1 MNAPNPD
8 ILDALSTVIDPELGI
23 NIVELGLV
31 YRADFTR
38 TGIIV
43 RFTTTSPTCPHSE
56 TLLAEVT
63 AALRKA
69 FPETAGIDIAL
80 TWDPPWSPGRLSEP
94 AWRQLGGDKQGTAP
108 PGKTILWPKRSCLR
122 MTRH

>member
-8 ILDALSTVIDPELGI
+8 ILDALSTIMDPELGI
-23 NIVELGLV
+23 NIVDLGLV

-38 TGIIV
+38 EGIVV

-56 TLLAEVT
+56 TLPGEVT

-69 FPETAGIDIAL
+69 FPDTAGIDVAL
-80 TWDPPWSPGRLSEP
+80 TR
-94 AWRQLGGDKQGTAP
+94 
-108 PGKTILWPKRSCLR
+108 
-122 MTRH
+122 TRHGRRIA

>member
-8 ILDALSTVIDPELGI
+8 ILDALSTIMDPELGI
-23 NIVELGLV
+23 NIVDLGLV

-38 TGIIV
+38 EGIVV
-43 RFTTTSPTCPHSE
+43 RFTTTSRTCPHSE
-56 TLLAEVT
+56 TLLGEVT

-69 FPETAGIDIAL
+69 FPETAGIDVAL

-94 AWRQLGGDKQGTAP
+94 AWRQLGGGKQRTAP
-108 PGKTILWPKRSCLR
+108 RSKAILWPKRPCHR
-122 MTRH
+122 ITRH

>member
-23 NIVELGLV
+23 NIVDLGLV

-38 TGIIV
+38 TGISV

-69 FPETAGIDIAL
+69 FPETAGIDVAL
-80 TWDPPWSPGRLSEP
+80 TWDSPWSPSRLSEP
-94 AWRQLGGDKQGTAP
+94 AWRQLGGGKPGTAP
-108 PGKTILWPKRSCLR
+108 PSKAIFWPKRPYHR